1 MDVVILGAFIG
12 ALIVAW
18 RAVAEL
24 HRIRL
29 AIEGIEAHTRYA
41 AVVNT
46 TTSRIADQLETLNVT
61 QHERLYLSS
70 TRGQ

>member
-1 MDVVILGAFIG
+1 MDVVILGAVVG

-18 RAVAEL
+18 RAIAEL
-24 HRIRL
+24 RRIRC
-29 AIEGIEAHTRYA
+29 AIEGIETHTRYA

-61 QHERLYLSS
+61 QHERLYLAS